1 MPLHDRIIPSGPGRS
16 SGLICLALALCA
28 LPSAPAPVWAQ
39 QGPAEPAPL
48 AAPPQDVA
56 LPVLTLD
63 FERLFETTRWGKR
76 IISDLARDR
85 AALRA
90 ENNRISD
97 ALVAEEK
104 ALTDRR
110 ATLAPGAFRAEADAF
125 DERATGIRAAQK
137 AKDQALTQG
146 LAQHRQAFYAAVA
159 PLMDE
164 LLARRGAVVLLDRR
178 AIIRGL
184 EAADITDDLAALVD
198 ARLGT
203 GPEDDSGAAP
213 EAGAEAAPAE
223 TPPDPD
229 LPPRPAASSE

>member
-1 MPLHDRIIPSGPGRS
+1 MSRSRPGRS
-16 SGLICLALALCA
+16 FGLVCLVLAAVWLLGPIPGVA
-28 LPSAPAPVWAQ
+28 QQTAPAEA
-39 QGPAEPAPL
+39 GGH
-48 AAPPQDVA
+48 DVE

-63 FERLFETTRWGKR
+63 FERLFETTLWGKR
-76 IISDLARDR
+76 IIADLTRDR
-85 AALRA
+85 DALRA

-110 ATLAPGAFRAEADAF
+110 ATLAPEAFRAEADAF

-137 AKDQALTQG
+137 AKDQALSQG
-146 LAQHRQAFYAAVA
+146 LAQHRQSFYAAVA

-164 LLARRGAVVLLDRR
+164 VLARRGAVVLLDRR

-203 GPEDDSGAAP
+203 GPAEDQGADPGSAP
-213 EAGAEAAPAE
+213 E
-223 TPPDPD
+223 TIQN
-229 LPPRPAASSE
+229 PAASVE